1 MHELNCPCCHSEN
14 TQRVSIA
21 YANGTKSISATTIG
35 VGAFAGTNGT
45 SQSLAAANL
54 APPKPAR
61 IGMASLLLW
70 ILALFF
76 AAKVGIWAIV
86 AAIVIQLV
94 IVWHAL
100 KANDDCDAYI
110 RDTWNH
116 LMVCG
121 RCGNVWSTK
130 PIETAPAAPGLP
142 ARTATRYDI
151 PANTTAQ
158 IAR

>member
-54 APPKPAR
+54 APPKPQGVGVLSA
-61 IGMASLLLW
+61 LLW
-70 ILALFF
+70 ILALFL
-76 AAKVGIWAIV
+76 ATKVGIWAIV
-86 AAIVIQLV
+86 AAFVIQLV
-94 IVWHAL
+94 LVWHAM
-100 KANDDCDAYI
+100 KSNDDCAKYI
-110 RDTWNH
+110 TETWNH
-116 LMVCG
+116 LQVCN

-130 PIETAPAAPGLP
+130 PIETAPAAPELP
-142 ARTATRYDI
+142 VPSATRYDI